1 MIDEAYS
8 DCLKTLELA
17 TPIKL
22 GPLFALLKSL
32 GTLINNQMK
41 ENQNR
46 LRCFYPVYILSAGLI
61 DDLGDVLT
69 LIDQNWNSLPI
80 QIHLVNLSTRNI
92 MVEDLDTTKFQDYTM
107 KVNLLRS
114 CWLQFNVHYYDKMKA
129 VYDGG
134 RARALMH
141 LCDVAIDSVPKDIEQ
156 YLFS

>member
-1 MIDEAYS
+1 
-8 DCLKTLELA
+8 
-17 TPIKL
+17 
-22 GPLFALLKSL
+22 
-32 GTLINNQMK
+32 MK

-61 DDLGDVLT
+61 DDLGEVLS
-69 LIDQNWNSLPI
+69 LIEHDWDSLPI

-129 VYDGG
+129 VYDGD
-134 RARALMH
+134 RLRALMH